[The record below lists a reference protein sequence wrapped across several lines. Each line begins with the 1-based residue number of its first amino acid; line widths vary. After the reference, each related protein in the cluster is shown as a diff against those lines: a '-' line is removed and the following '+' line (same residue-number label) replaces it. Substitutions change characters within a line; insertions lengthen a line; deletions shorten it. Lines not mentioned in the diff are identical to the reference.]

1 MENNPNTNTIYAV
14 VDLAAWV
21 VEDSVTCGACAFW
34 SRWADKITVTQFG
47 SCAMAKSQ
55 AQGHPPFYPAGAGSN
70 GAASAGTDFCN
81 PFSDGRG
88 PRPVR
93 KTSGRGD
100 CETSGKADSLHLA
113 RCVKRYSCQRGVGGS
128 KKGGRRWIWN

>member
-55 AQGHPPFYPAGAGSN
+55 AQGHPAHQAGCRHFTRRELGQMERQALERIFAIRSAMEEDPDRFEKHPAG
-70 GAASAGTDFCN
+70 
-81 PFSDGRG
+81 
-88 PRPVR
+88 VI
-93 KTSGRGD
+93 
-100 CETSGKADSLHLA
+100 
-113 RCVKRYSCQRGVGGS
+113 VKHR
-128 KKGGRRWIWN
+128 GRRILYTLPGA